1 MVSNHLPTGMILQA
15 KRAFAPD
22 TSYEYDSKKR
32 FQKSTFSSPTQKTD
46 IVFHHVFHVFTPLKN
61 LVRFWM
67 SKIQKSKKKNKKETK
82 PSQEFHCH
90 LPVDLPVPQDG
101 VGNQWS

>member
-32 FQKSTFSSPTQKTD
+32 FQKSTCSSPTKKTD
-46 IVFHHVFHVFTPLKN
+46 NVFHHVFHVFIYPPEKLDTI
-61 LVRFWM
+61 FGC
-67 SKIQKSKKKNKKETK
+67 QKSKKTTKKETK
-82 PSQEFHCH
+82 PSQELHCH